1 MHKALQQLALL
12 VAFVVLCPTMAWA
25 QTDVVRYSA
34 TEYQDRGVV
43 YYLPKSRL
51 DIALRVVKTTVT
63 PGEFSEYAPL
73 LLGQKVATEL
83 AVSYEIES
91 AEVRSL
97 GVPDENYSYLVE
109 FKAAQPYSY
118 VALTKNG
125 ILSGINGYSTPLQ
138 EELAVPQVI
147 PTNGGVDPL
156 FPREFAL
163 ATSRAKK
170 AQIAANHLF
179 SLREDL
185 MSLLSGKAEFAPREG
200 DAYTLAVSRLEGQIA
215 AVERLFVGTTVRESL
230 TQHYKVEPEEEINRR
245 TIARFSPVVGLL
257 PATSREGEAITLDLK
272 ATRRAPLLSPEE
284 LAKQERKLHG
294 IIYNL
299 PGSATARLHKGS
311 RLLAEAEL
319 PITQFGTRASLANQ
333 IPKSKDKIFSILFDT
348 DTGALLSINPVVI
361 PMP

>member
-1 MHKALQQLALL
+1 MHKALQQLALS
-12 VAFVVLCPTMAWA
+12 VAFVVLCPMMMWA

-43 YYLPKSRL
+43 YYLPKSQL

-138 EELAVPQVI
+138 EEVASPPFAPRQE
-147 PTNGGVDPL
+147 GVDPL
-156 FPREFAL
+156 LPREFAL

-200 DAYTLAVSRLEGQIA
+200 EAYTLAVSRLEGQIA
-215 AVERLFVGTTVRESL
+215 AVERLFVGTTAREPFTRSW
-230 TQHYKVEPEEEINRR
+230 Q
-245 TIARFSPVVGLL
+245 
-257 PATSREGEAITLDLK
+257 SRSGSCMASYITCRGVPLF
-272 ATRRAPLLSPEE
+272 ASRRALASLPRWSCPLLS
-284 LAKQERKLHG
+284 LAHEFRSPIKSRRAKTTL
-294 IIYNL
+294 L
-299 PGSATARLHKGS
+299 PS
-311 RLLAEAEL
+311 
-319 PITQFGTRASLANQ
+319 SL
-333 IPKSKDKIFSILFDT
+333 IRIRGLC
-348 DTGALLSINPVVI
+348 LV
-361 PMP
+361 

>member
-1 MHKALQQLALL
+1 MHKALQQLALS
-12 VAFVVLCPTMAWA
+12 VAFIILCPMMMWA

-125 ILSGINGYSTPLQ
+125 ILSGINGYSTPPQ
-138 EELAVPQVI
+138 EEVASPPFAPRQE
-147 PTNGGVDPL
+147 GVDPL
-156 FPREFAL
+156 LPREFAL

-185 MSLLSGKAEFAPREG
+185 MSLLSGKAEYAPREG
-200 DAYTLAVSRLEGQIA
+200 EAYTLAVSRLERQIA
-215 AVERLFVGTTVRESL
+215 AVERLFVGTTMREPL
-230 TQHYKVEPEEEINRR
+230 TQHYKVRSDYLRPKGN
-245 TIARFSPVVGLL
+245 APSPFAFPRG
-257 PATSREGEAITLDLK
+257 AGK
-272 ATRRAPLLSPEE
+272 A
-284 LAKQERKLHG
+284 
-294 IIYNL
+294 
-299 PGSATARLHKGS
+299 
-311 RLLAEAEL
+311 
-319 PITQFGTRASLANQ
+319 
-333 IPKSKDKIFSILFDT
+333 
-348 DTGALLSINPVVI
+348 GAQVAWYHI
-361 PMP
+361 

>member
-1 MHKALQQLALL
+1 MHKALQQLALS
-12 VAFVVLCPTMAWA
+12 VAFVVLCPMMAWA

-43 YYLPKSRL
+43 YYLPKSQL

-109 FKAAQPYSY
+109 FKVAQPYSY

-138 EELAVPQVI
+138 EEVASPPFAPRQE
-147 PTNGGVDPL
+147 GVDPL
-156 FPREFAL
+156 LPREFAL

-185 MSLLSGKAEFAPREG
+185 MSLLSGKAEYAPREG
-200 DAYTLAVSRLEGQIA
+200 EAYTLAVSRLEGQIA
-215 AVERLFVGTTVRESL
+215 AVERLFVGTTAREPF
-230 TQHYKVEPEEEINRR
+230 TQHYKVFSRRRSPACNEPRGRSDYLRPKGN
-245 TIARFSPVVGLL
+245 APSPFAFPRG
-257 PATSREGEAITLDLK
+257 AGK
-272 ATRRAPLLSPEE
+272 A
-284 LAKQERKLHG
+284 
-294 IIYNL
+294 
-299 PGSATARLHKGS
+299 
-311 RLLAEAEL
+311 
-319 PITQFGTRASLANQ
+319 
-333 IPKSKDKIFSILFDT
+333 
-348 DTGALLSINPVVI
+348 GAQVAWYHI
-361 PMP
+361 